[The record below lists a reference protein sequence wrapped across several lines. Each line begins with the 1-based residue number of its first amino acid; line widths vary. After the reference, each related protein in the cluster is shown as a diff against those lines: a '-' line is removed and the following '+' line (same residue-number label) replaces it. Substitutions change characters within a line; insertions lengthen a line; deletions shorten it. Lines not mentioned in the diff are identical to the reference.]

1 MSDLRINNI
10 TDRTGDSG
18 PVIAGVSTVTSTGA
32 FVVPVGPTEMRGGR
46 GIGLFS
52 GGYLQGGGDNNAIEK
67 VEIATTG
74 NATDF
79 GDLSTE
85 RRGTGGCCASS
96 TRSVMIGG
104 RDSPVNETG
113 IDYVTFSSSGGA
125 SDFGELSEGVSNSGQ
140 CSDGTRGICYAGARG
155 NPSPAN
161 SSQISYITLA
171 STGDASD
178 FGEATSTLITP
189 GGAASP
195 TRGLFAGGY
204 NPAELKSIDYIT
216 IASKGNGLDFGELP
230 VTIRRTA
237 GSSNSTRAIW
247 AGGNRYPSA
256 PLGTADIEYSTIA
269 TLGNALDFGTLT
281 SSNAGGPAACAS
293 STRTVINV
301 TTTSSPQHSNT
312 MNYVTIMSTGNAI
325 DFGDLITAN
334 LWGRGG
340 SSDVHGGLG

>member
-10 TDRTGDSG
+10 SNRTGSSG
-18 PVIAGVSTVTSTGA
+18 PVIAGVSTVSSTGA
-32 FVVPVGPTEMRGGR
+32 FTVPVGPTEMRGGR
-46 GIGLFS
+46 GRGLFS
-52 GGYLQGGGDNNAIEK
+52 GGYLQGGGDYNVIEMI
-67 VEIATTG
+67 EIATTG

-79 GDLSTE
+79 GDLTTE

-113 IDYVTFSSSGGA
+113 IDYVIFSSSGGA
-125 SDFGELSEGVSNSGQ
+125 SVFGDLSEGVANSGQ
-140 CSDGTRGICYAGARG
+140 CSSATRGICYAGSRG
-155 NPSPAN
+155 NPSPAL
-161 SSQISYITLA
+161 SSQISFITLA

-178 FGEATSTLITP
+178 FGEATSAMVTP

-204 NPAELKSIDYIT
+204 TPAELKSIDYIT

-256 PLGTADIEYSTIA
+256 PHGTADIEYSTIA
-269 TLGNALDFGTLT
+269 TLGNALNFGTLA
-281 SSNAGGPAACAS
+281 SSNAGGAAACAS

-301 TTTSSPQHSNT
+301 TATASPQHSNT
-312 MNYVTIMSTGNAI
+312 MNYVTIMTTGNGI
-325 DFGDLITAN
+325 DFGDLTTNN

>member
-1 MSDLRINNI
+1 MSDFRIDKI
-10 TDRTGDSG
+10 TNREGTSG
-18 PVIAGVSTVTSTGA
+18 TQIAGITTFSGTSGIQL
-32 FVVPVGPTEMRGGR
+32 PVGPTEYRGGR

-52 GGYLQGGGDNNAIEK
+52 GGYRQAAGDFNVIEM

-79 GDLSTE
+79 GDLTTE

-113 IDYVTFSSSGGA
+113 IDYVTFSSNGGA
-125 SDFGELSEGVSNSGQ
+125 SDFGELSEGVANSGQ
-140 CSDGTRGICYAGARG
+140 CSSATRGICYAGSRG
-155 NPSPAN
+155 NPSPAL

-325 DFGDLITAN
+325 DFGDLITNN

-340 SSDVHGGLG
+340 SSDSHGGLG

>member
-1 MSDLRINNI
+1 MSDLNIDNI
-10 TDRTGDSG
+10 TDRLGQHG
-18 PVIAGVSTVTSTGA
+18 PVIAGVSTVSSTGA
-32 FVVPVGPTEMRGGR
+32 FTVPVGPTEYRGGR
-46 GIGLFS
+46 GRGLFS
-52 GGYLQGGGDNNAIEK
+52 GGYLQGGGDNNAIER

-79 GDLSTE
+79 GDLTTE

-113 IDYVTFSSSGGA
+113 IDYVIFSSGGGA
-125 SDFGELSEGVSNSGQ
+125 SEFGQLSEGVSNSGQ

-155 NPSPAN
+155 NPSPAT
-161 SSQISYITLA
+161 SYQISYITLA

-178 FGEATSTLITP
+178 FGEATSALITP

-204 NPAELKSIDYIT
+204 TPVELKSIDYVT

-256 PLGTADIEYSTIA
+256 PHGTADIEYSTIA

-312 MNYVTIMSTGNAI
+312 MDYVTIMSTGNSA
-325 DFGDLITAN
+325 DFGDLTTNN

-340 SSDVHGGLG
+340 SSDSHGGLG

>member
-10 TDRTGDSG
+10 TNRTGASG
-18 PVIAGVSTVTSTGA
+18 PVIAGVSTVSSTGA
-32 FVVPVGPTEMRGGR
+32 FTVPVGPTEMRGGR
-46 GIGLFS
+46 GRGLFS
-52 GGYLQGGGDNNAIEK
+52 GGYLQSGGDKTAIEMI
-67 VEIATTG
+67 EIATTG

-79 GDLSTE
+79 GDLTTG

-104 RDSPVNETG
+104 RDSPINECV

-125 SDFGELSEGVSNSGQ
+125 STFGELANGVSNSGQ

-155 NPSPAN
+155 NPSPAT
-161 SSQISYITLA
+161 STQISFITLA

-178 FGEATSTLITP
+178 FGTATSALMTP

-204 NPAELKSIDYIT
+204 NPVELKSIDYIT
-216 IASKGNGLDFGELP
+216 IASKGNSLDFGELP
-230 VTIRRTA
+230 VTIRRVA

-256 PLGTADIEYSTIA
+256 PHGTADIDYSTIA
-269 TLGNALDFGTLT
+269 TLGNAIDFGTL
-281 SSNAGGPAACAS
+281 SNSNAGGAAACAS

-312 MNYVTIMSTGNAI
+312 MEYVTIMSTGNSI
-325 DFGDLITAN
+325 DFGDLTTNN

>member
-1 MSDLRINNI
+1 MSEFIVDKI
-10 TDRTGDSG
+10 TNREGTSG
-18 PVIAGVSTVTSTGA
+18 TQIAGITTFSGTSGIQL
-32 FVVPVGPTEMRGGR
+32 PVGPTEYRGGR

-52 GGYLQGGGDNNAIEK
+52 GGYRQAAGDFNVIEM

-79 GDLSTE
+79 GDLTTE

-113 IDYVTFSSSGGA
+113 IDYVTFSSNGGA
-125 SDFGELSEGVSNSGQ
+125 SDFGELSEGVANSGQ
-140 CSDGTRGICYAGARG
+140 CSSATRGICYAGSRG
-155 NPSPAN
+155 NPSPAL

-178 FGEATSTLITP
+178 FGEATSAHVTS
-189 GGAASP
+189 GGASSS

-204 NPAELKSIDYIT
+204 NPAELKSIDYVT
-216 IASKGNGLDFGELP
+216 IASQGNGVDFGELTN
-230 VTIRRTA
+230 TIRRTA
-237 GSSNSTRAIW
+237 GSSNSIRAVW

-256 PLGTADIEYSTIA
+256 PHGTADIDYSTIA
-269 TLGNALDFGTLT
+269 TLGNALDFGSLV
-281 SSNAGGPAACAS
+281 SSNAGASAACAS
-293 STRTVINV
+293 ATRSVINRTSTV
-301 TTTSSPQHSNT
+301 TASNA
-312 MNYVTIMSTGNAI
+312 MEYLTIMTAGNSQS
-325 DFGDLITAN
+325 FGDLTTDT

>member
-10 TDRTGDSG
+10 TDRTGGSG
-18 PVIAGVSTVTSTGA
+18 PIIAGVSTVTGTGA
-32 FVVPVGPTEMRGGR
+32 FTVPVGPTENRGGR
-46 GIGLFS
+46 GRGLFS
-52 GGYLQGGGDNNAIEK
+52 GGYRQGGGDFNVIEMI
-67 VEIATTG
+67 EIATTG

-79 GDLSTE
+79 GDLTTE
-85 RRGTGGCCASS
+85 RRGTGGVCASS

-104 RDSPVNETG
+104 RDSPVNEPA
-113 IDYVTFSSSGGA
+113 IDYVIFSSSGGA
-125 SDFGELSEGVSNSGQ
+125 STFGELAGGVSNSGQ
-140 CSDGTRGICYAGARG
+140 CSNATRGICYSGSRG

-178 FGEATSTLITP
+178 FGEATSAYVTP

-204 NPAELKSIDYIT
+204 NPAELNSIDYVT
-216 IASKGNGLDFGELP
+216 IASQGNGLDFGDL
-230 VTIRRTA
+230 TITVRRIA

-256 PLGTADIEYSTIA
+256 PQGTADIDYSTIA
-269 TLGNALDFGTLT
+269 TLSNAIDFGTLT

-293 STRTVINV
+293 ATRSVINR
-301 TTTSSPQHSNT
+301 TSTSSASNV
-312 MNYVTIMSTGNAI
+312 MEHVTIMSTGNSL
-325 DFGDLITAN
+325 DFGDLTTDT

-340 SSDVHGGLG
+340 SSDSHGGLG